1 MKYKICDY
9 YGNVFQEPNLEYIIL
24 SKTYIS
30 FNDECKQICNLT
42 DDERGKMSVEIV
54 KKVVSDVDGLFI
66 KNEDFLIPGK
76 LSDGELAGNVEV
88 VWDEGKSGVNPFEYN
103 HFYIWYTGSSSI
115 MGFGIE
121 KNAVNRDIEVR
132 DGLINKILE

>member
-42 DDERGKMSVEIV
+42 GDERGKMSVEIV

-76 LSDGELAGNVEV
+76 LSNGELAGNVEV

-121 KNAVNRDIEVR
+121 KHAVNRDIEVR

>member
-9 YGNVFQEPNLEYIIL
+9 YVNVFQEPNLEYIIL

-30 FNDECKQICNLT
+30 FNDEFKQICNLT

-115 MGFGIE
+115 MSFGIE
-121 KNAVNRDIEVR
+121 KHA
-132 DGLINKILE
+132 

>member
-9 YGNVFQEPNLEYIIL
+9 YGNIFQELNLEYIIL
-24 SKTYIS
+24 SKTGIS
-30 FNDECKQICNLT
+30 FSAEFRQICDFK
-42 DDERGKMSVEIV
+42 DDERDEKSVELI
-54 KKVVSDVDGLFI
+54 KNVVAEVDGLFI

-88 VWDEGKSGVNPFEYN
+88 VWNEGKSGVNPFEYN

-121 KNAVNRDIEVR
+121 KHAVNRDIEVR

>member
-76 LSDGELAGNVEV
+76 LSNGVWDEG

-103 HFYIWYTGSSSI
+103 YLYIWYTGSSSV
-115 MGFGIE
+115 MGFLIE
-121 KNAVNRDIEVR
+121 KHAVNRDIEVR
-132 DGLINKILE
+132 DDLINKILE

>member
-66 KNEDFLIPGK
+66 KNEDFLIAGK
-76 LSDGELAGNVEV
+76 LSNG

-103 HFYIWYTGSSSI
+103 YLYIWYTGSSSV
-115 MGFGIE
+115 MGFLIE
-121 KNAVNRDIEVR
+121 KHAVNRDIEVR
-132 DGLINKILE
+132 DVLINKILE

>member
-42 DDERGKMSVEIV
+42 DDERVKMSVEIV

-76 LSDGELAGNVEV
+76 LSNGILGYTNF

-103 HFYIWYTGSSSI
+103 YLYIWYTGSSSV
-115 MGFGIE
+115 MGFLIE
-121 KNAVNRDIEVR
+121 KHAVNRDIEVR
-132 DGLINKILE
+132 DVLINKILE